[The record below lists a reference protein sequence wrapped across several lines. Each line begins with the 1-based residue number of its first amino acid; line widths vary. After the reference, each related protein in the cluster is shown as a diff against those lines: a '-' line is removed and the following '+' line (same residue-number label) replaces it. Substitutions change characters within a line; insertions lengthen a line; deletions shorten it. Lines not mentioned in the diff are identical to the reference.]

1 MEIEPRK
8 RWVKRR
14 VVPARHVIAYD
25 VAPWLPMPL
34 IPAPAHRDWMAA
46 TNQHF
51 ANRCLPLLIA
61 NQSGWFLLNPY
72 PFQAVWN
79 GGALIDDL
87 VITPLETA
95 VGPAAMP
102 VSSHFGYGILTWSL
116 PYLFRTPPGW
126 NLWARG
132 PANLPKDGIQAL
144 EGVIETDWSIATFTM
159 NWKMTRPGLAVTF
172 EAGEPICQ
180 VSPQRR
186 GEIEAFH
193 PYSLP
198 VSGDPELQRRY
209 DDWLH
214 GRNEFNETLKIPDSP
229 AIRRGWQKDYFLGRT
244 PDGLRAAKHQTRLAL
259 RPFPGRGGP
268 RGGETPGG

>member
-1 MEIEPRK
+1 M
-8 RWVKRR
+8 KRR
-14 VVPARHVIAYD
+14 PAPARHVIAYE
-25 VAPWLPMPL
+25 VASWLPMP
-34 IPAPAHRDWMAA
+34 IVPAPAHRDWMAA

-61 NQSGWFLLNPY
+61 NQSGWFLQNPY
-72 PFQAVWN
+72 AFQAVWN
-79 GGALIDDL
+79 GGALTADL
-87 VITPLETA
+87 VITPLDGADEA
-95 VGPAAMP
+95 VGANVMP

-132 PANLPKDGIQAL
+132 PANMPKDGIQAL

-159 NWKMTRPGLAVTF
+159 NWKMTRPDLAVTF
-172 EAGEPICQ
+172 EAGEPCCA

-193 PYSLP
+193 PYTLP
-198 VSGDPELQRRY
+198 ITDDPDLKRHY
-209 DDWLH
+209 DDWLR

-229 AIRRGWQKDYFLGRT
+229 AVRRGWQKDYFQGRG
-244 PDGLRAAKHQTRLAL
+244 PDGLRAAKHQTKLSL
-259 RPFPGRGGP
+259 RPFPGRGRAEDVEPSG
-268 RGGETPGG
+268 

>member
-1 MEIEPRK
+1 
-8 RWVKRR
+8 
-14 VVPARHVIAYD
+14 
-25 VAPWLPMPL
+25 MPL
-34 IPAPAHRDWMAA
+34 VPAPAHRDWMAA

-79 GGALIDDL
+79 GGALTGDL
-87 VITPLETA
+87 VIAPLEGG
-95 VGPAAMP
+95 VGQGAMS

-159 NWKMTRPGLAVTF
+159 NWKMTRPGLAVAF
-172 EAGEPICQ
+172 EAGEPICM

-186 GEIEAFH
+186 GEIEAFY

-198 VSGDPELQRRY
+198 VSDDPELQRRY
-209 DDWLH
+209 EDWLH

-229 AIRRGWQKDYFLGRT
+229 AIRRGWQKDYFQGRT
-244 PDGLRAAKHQTRLAL
+244 PDGLRAAKHQTKLTL
-259 RPFPGRGGP
+259 RPFPGRGDPGE
-268 RGGETPGG
+268 GETPGG